1 MQRYYGGLCLIIN
14 HDILIFEN
22 YPPPR
27 NHPFFTRVR
36 THSHILNRSTT
47 LSPPRETNNGER
59 TRRIS
64 LPQTCIRDVKIFL
77 DNIVS
82 SLKFLAR
89 LRDERGI
96 PLPANKEAEGG
107 EGARQRCNSVR
118 GGRGAFLSSR
128 PPPGNSNDVAPR
140 ERNSSGP
147 PSPST
152 WSTRGIP
159 RGSNMLLRTQMLLL
173 HSGDTLNAFVNSP
186 RSRAPIPSFCF
197 SNFLSFH
204 STSFSVVVRGL
215 IRWERERERS

>member
-36 THSHILNRSTT
+36 THSYILNRSTT

-140 ERNSSGP
+140 ERNSS
-147 PSPST
+147 
-152 WSTRGIP
+152 
-159 RGSNMLLRTQMLLL
+159 LLPLRLPDL
-173 HSGDTLNAFVNSP
+173 HAEY
-186 RSRAPIPSFCF
+186 RAAQICF
-197 SNFLSFH
+197 KDADA
-204 STSFSVVVRGL
+204 VAA
-215 IRWERERERS
+215 